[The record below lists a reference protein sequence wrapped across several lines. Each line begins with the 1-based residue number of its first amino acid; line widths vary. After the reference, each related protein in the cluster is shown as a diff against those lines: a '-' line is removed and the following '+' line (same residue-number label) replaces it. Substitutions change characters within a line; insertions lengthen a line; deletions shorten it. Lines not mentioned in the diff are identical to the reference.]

1 VTHLQCRNCGSP
13 LDPRRVE
20 LGYDYCLKEECQERC
35 VKRVHLAALG
45 VNKAAD
51 YYVRADEVLPPP
63 GPEPIPSGPDED
75 DEDDEDGKGDG
86 GPGDPGRNK
95 DHEDHEGSEGHRG
108 HDLGTRDARGDT
120 RPEKRPRSTLE
131 RLRQREA
138 ELDRALAGSYDR
150 FRRSEITA
158 REMEAEQRRLVAEFN
173 ELVRAE
179 NIRYRSL
186 LRGRAG
192 PKPERKTERRTE
204 RN

>member
-1 VTHLQCRNCGSP
+1 LQCRNCGSP
-13 LDPRRVE
+13 LDSRRVE

-35 VKRVHLAALG
+35 VKRVRLAALG

-63 GPEPIPSGPDED
+63 APAPVPSGADEA
-75 DEDDEDGKGDG
+75 GDLSTVEA
-86 GPGDPGRNK
+86 PR
-95 DHEDHEGSEGHRG
+95 SSR
-108 HDLGTRDARGDT
+108 A
-120 RPEKRPRSTLE
+120 EKRPPTTLE

-138 ELDRALAGSYDR
+138 ELDRALGERYEQ

-173 ELVRAE
+173 QLVMGE

-186 LRGRAG
+186 LR
-192 PKPERKTERRTE
+192 RKTRPKD
-204 RN
+204 